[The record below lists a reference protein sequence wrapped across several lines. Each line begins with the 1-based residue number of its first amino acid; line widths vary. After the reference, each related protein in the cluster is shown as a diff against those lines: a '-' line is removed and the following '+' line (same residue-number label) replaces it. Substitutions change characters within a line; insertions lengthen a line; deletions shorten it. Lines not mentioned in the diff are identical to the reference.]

1 MFSDQFILRIRYP
14 DFIHTFVF
22 LQINT
27 NPSFHLSKLYIFF
40 SKLMKRARSDGSILN
55 NSKPSMS
62 SKGPNGMLNSAFT
75 GSKKE
80 GQYTNWSSD
89 SMHGMSSTSDNS
101 VSKLRLVCVF
111 CVLKLNPLCS
121 SVRSRVIF

>member
-14 DFIHTFVF
+14 DFFSYMF
-22 LQINT
+22 LEINT
-27 NPSFHLSKLYIFF
+27 NPFYQLSEIYIFF

-80 GQYTNWSSD
+80 GQYPNWSSD
-89 SMHGMSSTSDNS
+89 SMHGMSSTSENS

-111 CVLKLNPLCS
+111 CILKLHPLSFFC
-121 SVRSRVIF
+121 